1 LLLLLYVLL
10 FCNIINV
17 IILSYYVYL
26 FILHRCIYL
35 FILHI
40 CIHQNFWIINH
51 WWVPFLCRIPGWL
64 MLLAILILLVV
75 AVCYVFRELPG
86 HPGHPGHSGPQASC
100 RSGTAAVEMRERWK
114 KGTGCT
120 GNWYKVGA
128 LSYEL
133 TWVDMSWPS
142 TITIWLYRYIYV
154 RYMSI
159 VNSYS
164 LWHVFLAWFRITFD
178 DISTIDFTVLY
189 SYRVEDTPWG
199 YYPRILSI
207 KRLRLSRWSLNQ
219 WIQKIDQYIM
229 TSKTCEIR
237 A

>member
-1 LLLLLYVLL
+1 MLL
-10 FCNIINV
+10 FFLTMYIFSFCIDVYII
-17 IILSYYVYL
+17 
-26 FILHRCIYL
+26 IYL

-86 HPGHPGHSGPQASC
+86 HPGHSGPQASC

-114 KGTGCT
+114 KGSGCT

-142 TITIWLYRYIYV
+142 TITIWLYRYMYCKIYV
-154 RYMSI
+154 
-159 VNSYS
+159 YS
-164 LWHVFLAWFRITFD
+164 QQL
-178 DISTIDFTVLY
+178 
-189 SYRVEDTPWG
+189 
-199 YYPRILSI
+199 
-207 KRLRLSRWSLNQ
+207 
-219 WIQKIDQYIM
+219 
-229 TSKTCEIR
+229 
-237 A
+237 